1 MFGNLKFITFE
12 LLITKKKVMVK
23 VYFEMDNG
31 GYAELVAIFD
41 DEETYSDCFP
51 ALDKLRKK
59 HGFDLITESI
69 EDKTILELSKS

>member
-1 MFGNLKFITFE
+1 
-12 LLITKKKVMVK
+12 MVK

-41 DEETYSDCFP
+41 DEETYSECFP

-69 EDKTILELSKS
+69 EDQTILELSKS